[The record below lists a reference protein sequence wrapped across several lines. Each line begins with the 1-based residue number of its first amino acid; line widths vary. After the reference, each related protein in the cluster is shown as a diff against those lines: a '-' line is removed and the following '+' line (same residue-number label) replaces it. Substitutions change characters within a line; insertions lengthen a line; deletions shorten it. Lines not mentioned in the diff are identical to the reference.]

1 MHQHLSHPNDALT
14 HKTNVLS
21 WLLILAPHMP
31 TKSFLFRNCQ
41 WDHFFFFQRSGDS
54 SVLVKWSFVLLF
66 NHSSLK
72 RKYGKNAGLYVGTV
86 QVVDNGCFRLTSCPV
101 QMHVPYPYLRSDWIW
116 SVTSGL
122 IFLVGDYRGLKL
134 ETLVPGTQTASRQP
148 WLMLGLSISV

>member
-1 MHQHLSHPNDALT
+1 MHWHTKPTFSAGYWSWRPICPPN
-14 HKTNVLS
+14 
-21 WLLILAPHMP
+21 
-31 TKSFLFRNCQ
+31 
-41 WDHFFFFQRSGDS
+41 HFCLEIASGTISFFFQRSGDS

-122 IFLVGDYRGLKL
+122 IFLVGEYRGLKL